1 MTATSAY
8 MDYSAGARVD
18 DRVIEAMMP
27 YLTEKVGNPSSVHG
41 FGQKAKMAV
50 DEARSKVAGLIGAE
64 DKEIIFTAS
73 GTESNNLAI
82 LGTAY
87 RHESKGKRMVTS
99 TIEHMSV
106 MNPLKYLHK
115 KGFDIVRVPV
125 DEYGIIDVDKL
136 KEEVTDDTILV
147 SLMYANGEIGTIEP
161 IKEVGEFTR
170 EKKVYLH
177 VDGVAAAGKIDIDVV
192 RDKIDLLSL
201 SSNDMYGPRGVGAL
215 YVRRGVS
222 INPVMLGGGQ
232 ERGLRS
238 ATENVAGIV
247 GFGKAAEIAKKELND
262 EAKRLEPLRDKLIKG
277 ILDSVPHSFLNGHP
291 TKRLPNNAALRFSYI
306 EGEGVLL
313 HLDMSGIY
321 VSTGSACTSKT
332 LEPSHVLTSTGL
344 SHEDAHGSMLFT
356 IGRWSTEEEVDYVIE
371 NVPGVVGQLRAMS
384 PFTPPE
390 LKPQS

>member
-1 MTATSAY
+1 

-18 DRVIEAMMP
+18 ERVIEAMMP

-41 FGQKAKMAV
+41 LGQETKIAV
-50 DEARSKVAGLIGAE
+50 DEARSKVAELIGATE
-64 DKEIIFTAS
+64 KEIIFTAS

-87 RHESKGKRMVTS
+87 RLEKKGKRLVTS

-106 MNPLKYLHK
+106 INPLKSLHK
-115 KGFDIVRVPV
+115 KGFDVVRVPV
-125 DEYGIIDVDKL
+125 DEHGIIDL
-136 KEEVTDDTILV
+136 GTLEAAITDETILV
-147 SLMYANGEIGTIEP
+147 SVTYANGEIGTLEP
-161 IKEVGEFTR
+161 IKEIGEIT
-170 EKKVYLH
+170 KKKGVYFH
-177 VDGVAAAGKIDIDVV
+177 VDGVAAAGKVDIDVE

-201 SSNDMYGPRGVGAL
+201 SSNDIFGPKGVGAL

-222 INPVMLGGGQ
+222 INPIILGGGQ

-247 GFGKAAEIAKKELND
+247 GFGKAAELAKKEMKAEGKML
-262 EAKRLEPLRDKLIKG
+262 ARLRDKLIKG
-277 ILDSVPHSFLNGHP
+277 ILDNIPHSYLNGHP

-313 HLDMSGIY
+313 HLDMSGIS

-332 LEPSHVLTSTGL
+332 LEPSHVLTATGL
-344 SHEDAHGSMLFT
+344 THEDAHGSMLFT
-356 IGRWSTEEEVDYVIE
+356 MGRWSTEEEVDYVLE
-371 NVPGVVGQLRAMS
+371 TMPGIVERLRAMS

-390 LKPQS
+390 LKPQ